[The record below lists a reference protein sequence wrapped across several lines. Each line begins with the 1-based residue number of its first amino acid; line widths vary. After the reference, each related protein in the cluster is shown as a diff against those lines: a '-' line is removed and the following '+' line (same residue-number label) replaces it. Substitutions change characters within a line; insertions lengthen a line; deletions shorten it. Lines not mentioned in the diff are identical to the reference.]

1 MFCTWCGTHLSDE
14 ARFCTACGKPTSAAS
29 VSQSVSSGDYAVE
42 VPARRLFRIR
52 SRKKIAGVCAGF
64 AEYFGLDVT
73 LVRLIWIGLLL
84 MPPSIGLI
92 GYIVS
97 WIVLPVE

>member
-1 MFCTWCGTHLSDE
+1 ME
-14 ARFCTACGKPTSAAS
+14 
-29 VSQSVSSGDYAVE
+29 YAVE
-42 VPARRLFRIR
+42 VPARRLYRIR

-92 GYIVS
+92 GYIIS

>member
-1 MFCTWCGTHLSDE
+1 ME
-14 ARFCTACGKPTSAAS
+14 
-29 VSQSVSSGDYAVE
+29 YAVE
-42 VPARRLFRIR
+42 VPARRLYRIR

-73 LVRLIWIGLLL
+73 LVRLIWIALLF
-84 MPPSIGLI
+84 MPPIGLI

>member
-1 MFCTWCGTHLSDE
+1 MFCTQCGTHLSDD
-14 ARFCTACGKPTSAAS
+14 ARFCTVCGKPTLAGTVAPSI
-29 VSQSVSSGDYAVE
+29 YAIDA
-42 VPARRLFRIR
+42 PARRLYRIR

-73 LVRLIWIGLLL
+73 LVRLIWVGLLI

-92 GYIVS
+92 GYIIS
-97 WIVLPVE
+97 WIVLPTEQDT

>member
-1 MFCTWCGTHLSDE
+1 MFCTQCGTHLSDD

-29 VSQSVSSGDYAVE
+29 VSSGVYAME
-42 VPARRLFRIR
+42 VPARRLYRIR

-92 GYIVS
+92 GYIIS

>member
-1 MFCTWCGTHLSDE
+1 MFCTQCGTHLSDE
-14 ARFCTACGKPTSAAS
+14 ARFCTVCGKPTSTAS
-29 VSQSVSSGDYAVE
+29 VSASLSSAAYAVDA
-42 VPARRLFRIR
+42 PARRLYRIR

-92 GYIVS
+92 GYIIS